1 MQNRIAYPL
10 KKGEKLSV
18 VTDVMLERQAPVSRG
33 EKAGEIRA
41 YLNGEQVAS
50 SECVFYTSV
59 EKKMKWFGR

>member
-1 MQNRIAYPL
+1 M
-10 KKGEKLSV
+10 